1 MILRA
6 SSSDKMQG
14 NNETLSIN
22 EIAQKAYDLAYEY
35 EGKYGVCSQCVVL
48 AVMEAFGGV
57 DCEVFKSAFGFGGGI
72 GNLSHLCGALSGGV
86 MMISLAYGR
95 ELKNLATQTKE
106 EKLKCHQMVRDL
118 HTRFVHE
125 YGSSECAD
133 VHMKLFGRT
142 FNQWDDGD
150 FQEFLRLGGHVDKCT
165 RVTGNVARW
174 TSEIIINN
182 RMSP

>member
-1 MILRA
+1 MILKA

-14 NNETLSIN
+14 NNEIPPITN
-22 EIAQKAYDLAYEY
+22 IAQKAYDLAYEY

-48 AVMEAFGGV
+48 AVMEAFGRV
-57 DCEVFKSAFGFGGGI
+57 DSEVFKSAFGFGGGI
-72 GNLSHLCGALSGGV
+72 GNLSYLCGALSGGV

-95 ELKNLATQTKE
+95 ELENLDTQTKE

-118 HTRFVHE
+118 YTRFVQE

-150 FQEFLRLGGHVDKCT
+150 FQEFLRLGGHVDKCNG
-165 RVTGNVARW
+165 VAGNMARW

-182 RMSP
+182 RISP